1 MNELLDDH
9 HDHRQE
15 SVESGGFGRE
25 DQATQTDDE
34 EMGDTPV
41 SQRRVRPTS
50 FKCGEFILELSISI

>member
-1 MNELLDDH
+1 MNKLLDDD
-9 HDHRQE
+9 HDHLQE

-50 FKCGEFILELSISI
+50 FKSGEFILELSISI